1 MWTHLGY
8 VPTFYQCYTKLKA
21 YIFLPKEPKRNISFT
36 QCNTLKHNKD
46 INGYNVKFNL

>member
-21 YIFLPKEPKRNISFT
+21 YIFYRKIQKETSVSRNAT
-36 QCNTLKHNKD
+36 H
-46 INGYNVKFNL
+46 